1 MKLLQLIALTL
12 FMLSVN
18 TTVAQETTVKDS
30 LYTATYNELKV
41 LYLKR
46 LDSEIYQEHMRLLRN
61 FYHKTNLKS
70 DKRSLLKPDPIVWIE
85 ENLAQTD
92 FFSVFEAQQE
102 WDAFKMAE
110 EKEFEENKEYHR
122 KLRIAIF
129 KVGPEILRDLM
140 MDAIVNYPDRFN
152 PPPPLEKADN

>member
-12 FMLSVN
+12 FMLSAN
-18 TTVAQETTVKDS
+18 TAVAQETTVKDS

-46 LDSEIYQEHMRLLRN
+46 LDSEAYKEHLRLRRN

-70 DKRSLLKPDPIVWIE
+70 DKWSLLRPDPIVWIE
-85 ENLAQTD
+85 QNLAETD

-102 WDAFKMAE
+102 WDALKMVE
-110 EKEFEENKEYHR
+110 IKEFEKNKEYHR
-122 KLRIAIF
+122 KLRMAIF
-129 KVGPEILRDLM
+129 KLGPEILRDLL
-140 MDAIVNYPDRFN
+140 DDI
-152 PPPPLEKADN
+152 